1 MPEWLELELAHQ
13 LAPVK
18 APAALKFEGVPR
30 RTPRRSF
37 TLAPLLAGAAALA
50 LLLLAAPHQRT
61 SPAEINRYFESE
73 AGIALPIPSN
83 TQAAIEKVGLVD
95 REGMRV
101 ASVQYRAGGREAR
114 VLIARAA
121 TVRGPEWKPHGQIY
135 AISYTDAQIAC
146 LLCHANL

>member
-18 APAALKFEGVPR
+18 APAALQFEVPR
-30 RTPRRSF
+30 RVSRRSF

-50 LLLLAAPHQRT
+50 VLLLAAPHPRT
-61 SPAEINRYFESE
+61 NPEEINSYFESQ

-83 TQAAIEKVGLVD
+83 TRAAIEKAGMVD
-95 REGMRV
+95 REGARV
-101 ASVQYRAGGREAR
+101 ASVTYRAAGREAT

-121 TVRGPEWKPHGQIY
+121 TVRGPDWKPHGQIY